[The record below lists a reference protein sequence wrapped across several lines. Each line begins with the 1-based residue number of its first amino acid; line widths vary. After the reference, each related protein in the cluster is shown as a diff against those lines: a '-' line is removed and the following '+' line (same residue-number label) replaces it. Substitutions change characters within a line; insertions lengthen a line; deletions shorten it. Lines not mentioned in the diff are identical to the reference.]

1 MEFSESVLQEFSISK
16 SLVTEN
22 GELNLY
28 VDGEFKVV
36 TTDDELR
43 EQLAGTGIR
52 RAIAE
57 NLVNNYDPNVESSQA
72 VNIDAVTSNADFF
85 DRLESIFS
93 DFGKSEPIEAPE
105 EVVTPSQIEDV
116 VPWLA
121 GKGGLLQTYTDSYIQ
136 QGNAN
141 FAISA
146 VRQSEEYAV
155 FYPGI
160 KRDDGSIRMNET
172 QYEQT
177 REGYF
182 RVFLENGL
190 NPTVFD
196 AAGKFAELIA
206 GDVSVPEFRTRV
218 EKTRQAF
225 IDNPIADEIKTYYS
239 ANFGM
244 DLNDNAVL
252 VAGLDPDMS
261 VSILT
266 NQISQAELGAEAALR
281 NLDLN
286 TQQAQRLLQAGITQ
300 EGASRLFA
308 RSADKIGTLNR
319 LSRQQ
324 SRNNPITLQDV
335 LQSDVYQDP
344 AAAREQQTILAQQQ
358 SLSSVQ
364 TGARQTQTGQVA
376 GLTEG

>member
-1 MEFSESVLQEFSISK
+1 MEFSDAVLQEYSISK
-16 SLVTEN
+16 SLITED
-22 GELNLY
+22 GKLNLY
-28 VDGEFKVV
+28 INGEFVEV
-36 TTDDELR
+36 EDDAGLR
-43 EQLAGTGIR
+43 ENLSGTGIR
-52 RAIAE
+52 RAISE
-57 NLVNNYDPNVESSQA
+57 NLVGNYDPTTESSQPT
-72 VNIDAVTSNADFF
+72 DAVTSNEDFF
-85 DRLESIFS
+85 DRLEGIFA
-93 DFGKSEPIEAPE
+93 DFGKASEPLDAPE
-105 EVVTPSQIEDV
+105 EVFTPTQIEDV
-116 VPWLA
+116 VPWLK
-121 GKGGLLQTYTDSYIQ
+121 GKGSLLQTYTDNYIET
-136 QGNAN
+136 GNAT

-146 VRQSEEYAV
+146 VRASPDYKI

-160 KRDDGSIRMNET
+160 MRDDGSIRMNET

-225 IDNPIADEIKTYYS
+225 IDNPIADEIKSYYS

-244 DLNDNAVL
+244 DLDDTAVL

-261 VSILT
+261 VAILT
-266 NQISQAELGAEAALR
+266 NQIQQAELGAEAALR

-308 RSADKIGTLNR
+308 RSADKIGQLNR

-324 SRNNPITLQDV
+324 GRNTPITLQDV
-335 LQSDVYQDP
+335 LQTDVYQDP
-344 AAAREQQTILAQQQ
+344 AAARQQQAIVAQQA
-358 SLSSVQ
+358 SLSSLQ
-364 TGARQTQTGQVA
+364 AGARRNQSGAVA
-376 GLTEG
+376 GLEEA